1 MPTISLGLLIDIFSV
16 LGALFAF
23 WKGDAAER
31 ATAMVVI
38 VNVIIGEGG
47 RWLAPGGDSFLR
59 LVVDG
64 LTALV
69 LLGITVRYG
78 ALWMGAVMFFFA
90 AQFSLHSYYLVAA
103 RNPNDRLHAII
114 NNLDWNGVI
123 WCLIIGTLVAWRARN
138 RRIRAAQAA
147 AA

>member
-1 MPTISLGLLIDIFSV
+1 MPNISLGLLIDVFSV
-16 LGALFAF
+16 LGALFAV
-23 WKGDAAER
+23 WKGDVAER
-31 ATAMVVI
+31 ATALVVI
-38 VNVIIGEGG
+38 ANVIIGEGG
-47 RWLAPGGDSFLR
+47 RWLAPGDDAILR

-69 LLGITVRYG
+69 LLGITMRYG
-78 ALWMGAVMFFFA
+78 ALWMGAVMLFFA
-90 AQFSLHSYYLVAA
+90 AQFSLHSYYLVAD

-123 WCLIIGTLVAWRARN
+123 WCLIIGTLVAWRARS

-147 AA
+147 A